1 VTPRDHRVREL
12 ERRDRR
18 RLLAVLAGS
27 SPPKLAP
34 AATVVK
40 TRQETAIRIRGAQRY
55 VAVQPLDAQGA
66 TLATSHTV
74 AVR

>member
-1 VTPRDHRVREL
+1 VYASWNGATDVASWR
-12 ERRDRR
+12 
-18 RLLAVLAGS
+18 VLAGS

-40 TRQETAIRIRGAQRY
+40 TRLETAIRIRGAQRY
-55 VAVQPLDAQGA
+55 VAVQPIDAQGA